1 VIGCEVDTA
10 APLTASLRAG
20 QPTAVDRIPTFVDG
34 IGSASLMADMWPL
47 VSSVLSGSASSP
59 LADVAA
65 AVRFLA
71 ERAHVIAEGAGA
83 AGVAAVMSGAV
94 VGDNIV
100 CVVSGGNID
109 MGPLTTILL
118 GGVPAV

>member
-1 VIGCEVDTA
+1 
-10 APLTASLRAG
+10 
-20 QPTAVDRIPTFVDG
+20 
-34 IGSASLMADMWPL
+34 MAEMWPL
-47 VSSVLSGSASSP
+47 VSTVLSGSVTSS
-59 LADVAA
+59 LTGVAE

-94 VGDNIV
+94 DGDHVV
-100 CVVSGGNID
+100 CVISGGNID

-118 GGVPAV
+118 GGVPSM